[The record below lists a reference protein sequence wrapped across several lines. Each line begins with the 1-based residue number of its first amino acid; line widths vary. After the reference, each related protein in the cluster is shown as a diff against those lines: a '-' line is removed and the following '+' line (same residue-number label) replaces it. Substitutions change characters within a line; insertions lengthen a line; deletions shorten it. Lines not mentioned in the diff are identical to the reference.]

1 MSNRTQRPGH
11 ISESR
16 SASRHYCQRSLKHYT
31 IIACR
36 QASKIPASLT
46 KANELIQKVAL
57 FFQLKVLYLLWYRL
71 YLVAQSF
78 TWRAHNWFLSSA
90 ISSDGHVVCINRGK
104 VVDENVVCLIGCTF
118 GRSGPALS
126 ELNMEIQTL
135 VEVNLGVDWIGYID
149 WMNLVIGYNL
159 WLRVI
164 KVVKRNT
171 CTENLPYLT
180 RGKLFQIS
188 YWEQVSFRFS
198 NTVISMSVKII
209 TYFDVEHP

>member
-1 MSNRTQRPGH
+1 MSNRSQRPGH

-57 FFQLKVLYLLWYRL
+57 FLQLKIYCSVYFSTDSTK
-71 YLVAQSF
+71 LVKASI
-78 TWRAHNWFLSSA
+78 WIAHNWFLSST
-90 ISSDGHVVCINRGK
+90 ISSDGHVACINRGK

-135 VEVNLGVDWIGYID
+135 VEVDLGVDWIGYID
-149 WMNLVIGYNL
+149 WIN
-159 WLRVI
+159 WL
-164 KVVKRNT
+164 
-171 CTENLPYLT
+171 
-180 RGKLFQIS
+180 
-188 YWEQVSFRFS
+188 
-198 NTVISMSVKII
+198 
-209 TYFDVEHP
+209 